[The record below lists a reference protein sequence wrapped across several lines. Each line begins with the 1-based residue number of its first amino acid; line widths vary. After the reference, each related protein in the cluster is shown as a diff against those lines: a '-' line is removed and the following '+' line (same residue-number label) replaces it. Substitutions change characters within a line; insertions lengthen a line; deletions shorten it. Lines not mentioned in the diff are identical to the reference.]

1 MSNSLYVLNCSSACV
16 THAKSSSKTSKT
28 FSALYAK
35 CIPDVETW
43 HKHLGHCNTRMII
56 DMARN
61 KVAKGMPINLSFSS
75 LKCDACILGKQTHS
89 LVPKVRKGVR
99 ASLPLEHVYIDLC
112 GPMPFASKTGH
123 LYSMNVIDDHTGYV

>member
-16 THAKSSSKTSKT
+16 THTKSSFKTSKT

-56 DMARN
+56 DIARN

-75 LKCDACILGKQTHS
+75 LNYDPCTFGKQWAS
-89 LVPKVRKGVR
+89 PGQKVRKEEGL
-99 ASLPLEHVYIDLC
+99 AYH
-112 GPMPFASKTGH
+112 
-123 LYSMNVIDDHTGYV
+123 